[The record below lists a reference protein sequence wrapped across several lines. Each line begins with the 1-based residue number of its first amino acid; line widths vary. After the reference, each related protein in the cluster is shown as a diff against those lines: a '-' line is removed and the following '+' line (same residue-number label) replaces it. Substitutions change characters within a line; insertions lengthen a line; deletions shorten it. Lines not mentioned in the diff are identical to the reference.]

1 VLSEEDMDQIL
12 SPTFSAEGSGQ
23 QPSVLSETNS
33 ADSIIRRVEQEIA
46 AARKA
51 AMHKNSNGST
61 EKKEEQEDDA
71 ADMAN
76 ILNTNNSLDCNNND
90 QPDDHQPPVLRTTSS
105 SDSSKDRAMDMI
117 RDEFQALEKEEEK
130 QKNNE
135 SLSSQTSAAEPNPNN
150 STITTTS
157 VAEPNPANTSK
168 KSNESLSSLTPAAEP
183 KVKTST
189 APTKSDLYSK
199 PVHIHLSYEQWQ
211 NQKRASATS
220 SPVASTTTA
229 EEKKIDLP
237 AGVEKQG
244 NNRFPPPQTPPRRTK
259 REGQTSDDKGAIPMD
274 EARADK
280 INEQWAPSLS
290 VDPSSP
296 PRHPHRTPTPSS
308 RDGTPARNNLTSPR
322 DPEGNYA
329 VSPRTPPAVRPGM
342 TRTRELLE
350 NLKEQR
356 ESIAS
361 RSVGSISTVSST
373 AAVPAGAASSPT
385 MQRAAQLNFTR
396 ANRANEVMRGSP
408 TATATENLKEESPV
422 EQEPQQQQEQQQQES
437 SLQDAATDGAT
448 TNGRNPT
455 AKRVTI
461 KPPPTTEPGDKELIS
476 PRRTAREVAE
486 SISRQSY
493 KIRFRNPFPVLKS
506 PEVRRDPE
514 AIIQDHSM
522 GLPEMPVR
530 WVRPKKELRQLIV
543 AAMGTSLPRRSNACG
558 ALKVL
563 TKNKKNQLTLAR
575 TDGFLGALIFAASQ
589 SIADADR
596 DLAIDARTRA
606 VTCLKNVCDPKDNRV
621 IVFSHP
627 GVVECLVKVLKS
639 DTGEGRAMAAAAIAM
654 LAKTPSCREGL
665 ARSEELVDVVSKVL
679 QGAGCLM
686 EDEEELSV
694 PLCPSPK
701 SHYSRKMDDS
711 VSAFSDHSG
720 GDDRD
725 EDDDDEDDDEDR
737 TDDDA
742 SASSL
747 SSAEEPPTAVI
758 NARPVKHVDSI
769 KNLTE
774 ERRNEFV
781 RLARSNACAAL
792 LHLSKQCAISV
803 RQVVTVNH
811 VYMYMGKL

>member
-1 VLSEEDMDQIL
+1 MLSEEDMDQIL

-61 EKKEEQEDDA
+61 EKKEEQEDEA

-76 ILNTNNSLDCNNND
+76 ILNTNNSSLDCNDND
-90 QPDDHQPPVLRTTSS
+90 QPDDQQPPVLRTTSS

-117 RDEFQALEKEEEK
+117 RDEFQALEKEAEQ

-135 SLSSQTSAAEPNPNN
+135 SLSSQTSATEPNLNT

-157 VAEPNPANTSK
+157 VAEPNPANTSN
-168 KSNESLSSLTPAAEP
+168 KSNESLSSLTPTAEP

-199 PVHIHLSYEQWQ
+199 PVQIHLSYEQWQ

-220 SPVASTTTA
+220 SPVASTTA
-229 EEKKIDLP
+229 EEKKIDSP
-237 AGVEKQG
+237 VGVEKQG
-244 NNRFPPPQTPPRRTK
+244 NNRALPPQTPPRRTK
-259 REGQTSDDKGAIPMD
+259 GEDQTSDDKGAIPMD
-274 EARADK
+274 EARADR
-280 INEQWAPSLS
+280 INEQWAPPLS
-290 VDPSSP
+290 ADPNTP
-296 PRHPHRTPTPSS
+296 PRPHRTPNAASRSAPSS

-322 DPEGNYA
+322 DPEGNYTN
-329 VSPRTPPAVRPGM
+329 SPRTPPAVRPGM

-361 RSVGSISTVSST
+361 RSVGTISSQAPTS
-373 AAVPAGAASSPT
+373 APAAGATSSAT

-396 ANRANEVMRGSP
+396 AK
-408 TATATENLKEESPV
+408 NLKGESPV
-422 EQEPQQQQEQQQQES
+422 EQEPQQQHHHLQEQQQQQQES
-437 SLQDAATDGAT
+437 SHQDAATDGAT
-448 TNGRNPT
+448 SNSRNPT

-461 KPPPTTEPGDKELIS
+461 NPPPTTVPGDKELIS

-493 KIRFRNPFPVLKS
+493 KIRFRNPFPVIKS

-589 SIADADR
+589 SIAEADR

-686 EDEEELSV
+686 EDEEELIV

-701 SHYSRKMDDS
+701 SAYSRKMDDS

-720 GDDRD
+720 GDDHD
-725 EDDDDEDDDEDR
+725 EDDDEDDDEDR

-742 SASSL
+742 SASSM
-747 SSAEEPPTAVI
+747 SSAEEPPAAVI

-781 RLARSNACAAL
+781 RLGRSNACAAL

-803 RQVVTVNH
+803 RQVVMVNY
-811 VYMYMGKL
+811 VYMYKGNH